1 MRESEIEHFEEL
13 LKERERQILQ
23 NIQSSAQDIAILN
36 DQLLSD
42 ELDYA
47 SASAESL
54 VGSSITL
61 KQQQELNEIKEALK
75 KIEQGS
81 YGICDMCE
89 EAISIPRLKVKPHA
103 KYCIVC
109 REIVEKS

>member
-1 MRESEIEHFEEL
+1 MRESELEHFKKL
-13 LKERERQILQ
+13 LSDREKQILQ

-36 DQLLSD
+36 DQHLSD

-75 KIEQGS
+75 
-81 YGICDMCE
+81 
-89 EAISIPRLKVKPHA
+89 
-103 KYCIVC
+103 
-109 REIVEKS
+109 